1 MLWGEAEC
9 NRYLEVLQRLH
20 LPVEPAER
28 ILPKPI
34 RPAETRPEMGHAEP
48 LKPFDGFVKPW
59 VLIME
64 PLHDAHLG
72 RVAREML
79 QRRLRAAVLADQAHV
94 EKAVKARPFRLSV
107 AQGRDPA
114 LGLFFL

>member
-1 MLWGEAEC
+1 MLRGEAEC

-48 LKPFDGFVKPW
+48 LKPFDGVVKPG
-59 VLIME
+59 VLIMK
-64 PLHDAHLG
+64 PLHDANLG
-72 RVAREML
+72 RVAGEML
-79 QRRLRAAVLADQAHV
+79 QRGLGRAGLAEQAHV
-94 EKAVKARPFRLSV
+94 DVPVIAGALRLAVAG
-107 AQGRDPA
+107 GRTPA
-114 LGLFFL
+114 LG